1 MNCLLSFF
9 ILHPSSFILGS
20 WCPIVSLVTPA
31 TATTDIP
38 PPPALPGWDRPLRIG
53 NVQLASRF
61 NLAPLAGYT
70 NLPLRLSV
78 REVGGVGL
86 CTTDLV
92 NTRAILQGSQR
103 TMELLA
109 TSPEDRPLAVQIY
122 GGSADDLAAGAKWV
136 EDYGATVIDINMG
149 CPVRKVVRGGG
160 GSAMMCDTTG
170 ATVDLVARVV
180 AAVRIPVTVKMRLG
194 WDADNLTAPYF
205 AREFERVGVAAVTIH
220 GRTREQGFSGS
231 VSLDGIRA
239 VVEAVERIPVIGNGD
254 VRSIRD
260 ADRMLRATGC
270 AGIAIGRGALNNPWF
285 FRQLNSWMASG
296 RPGPRG
302 TYGERLDF
310 VLTHFHRLI
319 EWRGEWPACI
329 QFRKMAAWY
338 CKALRAG
345 KAIQQVLV
353 LLDKPQTLYDIV
365 ARLREQ
371 GPPQGWHESDA
382 ADANI
387 HVPSGP
393 IAHW

>member
-1 MNCLLSFF
+1 MLYRY
-9 ILHPSSFILGS
+9 
-20 WCPIVSLVTPA
+20 LVTS
-31 TATTDIP
+31 ATTNPDLP
-38 PPPALPGWDRPLRIG
+38 PPPALAGWDRPLRIG
-53 NVQLASRF
+53 AVELASRF
-61 NLAPLAGYT
+61 TLAPLAGYT
-70 NLPLRLSV
+70 NLPFRLSV
-78 REVGGVGL
+78 RDVGGVGL

-92 NTRAILQGSQR
+92 NTRAILQGAKR

-122 GGSADDLAAGAKWV
+122 GSAPDDMAAGARWV
-136 EDYGATVIDINMG
+136 EDYGATLIDINMG

-170 ATVDLVARVV
+170 ATVDLVAKVV

-205 AREFERVGVAAVTIH
+205 AREFERVGVAAITIH

-231 VSLDGIRA
+231 VNLDGIRA
-239 VVEAVERIPVIGNGD
+239 VVVAVERIPVIGNGD

-260 ADRMLRATGC
+260 ADRMLRETGC
-270 AGIAIGRGALNNPWF
+270 AGVAIGRGALANPWF
-285 FRQLNSWMASG
+285 FRQLNSWRATG

-302 TYGERLDF
+302 TYGERIDF
-310 VLTHFHRLI
+310 MLTHFRRLMD
-319 EWRGEWPACI
+319 WRGEWPACV

-345 KAIQQVLV
+345 KAVQQVLV
-353 LLDKPQTLYDIV
+353 MLDKPQTLYEI
-365 ARLREQ
+365 AERLREQ
-371 GPPQGWHESDA
+371 GPPTGWLESDA